1 MKKLLVLLALCM
13 VLSVVLVA
21 CTEDTPTD
29 ETTDVTTEAPGTDAP
44 TEGTTDAPTEGTTEA
59 PTTEAPTTQAP
70 TTQEPTTE
78 EPTEPP
84 VVVFEGK
91 WHASVDAFMY
101 CVNDDFSDV
110 VTFAGANT
118 NSIIGTTITNGSNET
133 LASVTANYV
142 YLANGWIAVDGYDI
156 ENWIV
161 SIYAEDGTLLKTVDL
176 TLKDAEEGV
185 VTHVSQNMGY
195 GEGTV
200 SHRIGNE
207 TEIISLKEFH
217 NQNVTVVYSV
227 GIAGTEFTVDLI
239 KLDVAVP
246 LDPDAPVFMLTP
258 DVIATT
264 GTGAPDVASATLSE
278 DGSFV
283 TLVNGTVGDPYI
295 TFRQMGCNVRYV
307 AVKYRTTVAGSGFNF
322 FAGSTGNDAT
332 GAGDMLA
339 GQSYETD
346 GMWHTV
352 VTDLDPAE
360 AINEEWALSF
370 LRYDFY
376 TGGTE
381 QAIDVAYI
389 AGFNSIEAAEAYFA
403 KTMVVADNTNI
414 FVSDISG
421 AEVGTA
427 INSTDLVNFFTMNM
441 PTGGSNVVDVNGTK
455 AYEMASINEMI
466 ADVNGANFVKV
477 NVISGT
483 TTATVFT
490 RGYQVVNSDAVIA
503 AFDPAAGIY
512 KINNYYETDG
522 NPSSCGGAGI
532 FANIVD
538 GQLFIMVKYYNA
550 ENTTRVGNATFF
562 IPCEGS
568 ELVLADNGYTV
579 SVLVDGVTYATIDI
593 IGAQS
598 YADINEV
605 SPAGQF
611 AAKAVVTLKDG
622 TTQTITDTLVAA
634 APSQVGVVARTG
646 GIKFSSIEVGGY
658 TAIEVPAIEIVTPDP
673 VDPNAPVSK
682 VQAGMIGESCD
693 SILQNNNLYFGE
705 DGGAYS
711 KLEGVNNTITLQA
724 GDVLGIRGWI
734 GFSQPI
740 EQFGLIVNGGEFMGG
755 DFAQVPEDVI
765 YTLAGEH
772 AFRYHITLDTTG
784 APAGEYSVMWGAKL
798 ADGTIV
804 KFYTIT
810 VILEGA
816 EEPAP
821 EEPAVTEAT
830 ISFAD
835 LSYRTEDGGEDYQ
848 VFSNNGF
855 TYTHNKGES
864 TNGVKVDQYNNPIRL
879 YVSHVATFEFTGMT
893 KLVVTLEESKGTDG
907 FATAIDDAN
916 ATVTVDGVV
925 VTVEFTEP
933 VDSFSVVINKQVRM
947 FSATAYNN

>member
-13 VLSVVLVA
+13 VLSVALVA

-44 TEGTTDAPTEGTTEA
+44 TEGTTETPTTQAPTTEEPTTEA
-59 PTTEAPTTQAP
+59 PTTEAPTTQ
-70 TTQEPTTE
+70 EPTTE
-78 EPTEPP
+78 GPVPDPDPVITHLSFDELDKWIDISGDITNSANSLGSIFTPGQSAGWDKIANVDDYTIAYLRVWGWVGFFAEEVGEFGYQIDDQEPVFSADFA
-84 VVVFEGK
+84 VVAG
-91 WHASVDAFMY
+91 D
-101 CVNDDFSDV
+101 DV
-110 VTFAGANT
+110 VQAAAGTGAK
-118 NSIIGTTITNGSNET
+118 SASRMTIMIP
-133 LASVTANYV
+133 VR
-142 YLANGWIAVDGYDI
+142 
-156 ENWIV
+156 
-161 SIYAEDGTLLKTVDL
+161 DL
-176 TLKDAEEGV
+176 SGEHTIKALVKDAVGTIEEL
-185 VTHVSQNMGY
+185 
-195 GEGTV
+195 TV
-200 SHRIGNE
+200 
-207 TEIISLKEFH
+207 
-217 NQNVTVVYSV
+217 
-227 GIAGTEFTVDLI
+227 FTLN
-239 KLDVAVP
+239 KAV
-246 LDPDAPVFMLTP
+246 DPDAPVFMLTP

-264 GTGAPDVASATLSE
+264 GTGAPDVASATLSD

-295 TFRQMGCNVRYV
+295 TFRQMNCNVRYV
-307 AVKYRTTVAGSGFNF
+307 AVKYRTTVEGASFNY
-322 FAGSTGNDAT
+322 FAASTGTDAT
-332 GAGDMLA
+332 GQGDQLGSQM
-339 GQSYETD
+339 YTTD
-346 GMWHTV
+346 GMWHV
-352 VTDLDPAE
+352 AITDLDPAE

-376 TGGTE
+376 QNGTE

-403 KTMVVADNTNI
+403 KTMLVADNTNT

-441 PTGGSNVVDVNGTK
+441 PTGGSNVVEVNGTK

-532 FANIVD
+532 YANIVD

-579 SVLVDGVTYATIDI
+579 SVLVNGVTYATIDL

-646 GIKFSSIEVGGY
+646 GIKFSSVEVGGY
-658 TAIEVPAIEIVTPDP
+658 TAIEVPAIEIVNPDP

-864 TNGVKVDQYNNPIRL
+864 TNGVKVDQYNDPIRL
-879 YVSHVATFEFTGMT
+879 YVSHVVTFEFTGMT

>member
-13 VLSVVLVA
+13 VLSVALVA

-44 TEGTTDAPTEGTTEA
+44 TEGTTETPTTQAPTTEEPTTEA
-59 PTTEAPTTQAP
+59 PTTEAPTTQ
-70 TTQEPTTE
+70 EPTTE
-78 EPTEPP
+78 GPVPDPDPVITHLSFDELDKWIDISGDITNSANSLGSIFTPGQSAGWDKIANVDDYTIAYLRVWGWVGFFAEEVGEFGYQIDDQEPVFSADFA
-84 VVVFEGK
+84 VVAGQ
-91 WHASVDAFMY
+91 
-101 CVNDDFSDV
+101 DV
-110 VTFAGANT
+110 VQAAAGTGAKCA
-118 NSIIGTTITNGSNET
+118 SRMTIMIP
-133 LASVTANYV
+133 VR
-142 YLANGWIAVDGYDI
+142 
-156 ENWIV
+156 
-161 SIYAEDGTLLKTVDL
+161 DL
-176 TLKDAEEGV
+176 SGEHTIKALVKDAVGTIEEL
-185 VTHVSQNMGY
+185 
-195 GEGTV
+195 TV
-200 SHRIGNE
+200 
-207 TEIISLKEFH
+207 
-217 NQNVTVVYSV
+217 
-227 GIAGTEFTVDLI
+227 FTLN
-239 KLDVAVP
+239 KAV
-246 LDPDAPVFMLTP
+246 DPDAPVFMLTP

-264 GTGAPDVASATLSE
+264 GTGAPDVASATLSD

-295 TFRQMGCNVRYV
+295 TFRQMNCNVRYV
-307 AVKYRTTVAGSGFNF
+307 AVKYRTTVEGASFNY
-322 FAGSTGNDAT
+322 FAASTGTDAT
-332 GAGDMLA
+332 GQGDQLGSQM
-339 GQSYETD
+339 YTTD
-346 GMWHTV
+346 GMWHV
-352 VTDLDPAE
+352 AITDLDPAE

-376 TGGTE
+376 QNGTE

-403 KTMVVADNTNI
+403 KTMLVADNTNT

-441 PTGGSNVVDVNGTK
+441 PTGGSNVVEVNGTK

-532 FANIVD
+532 YANIVD

-579 SVLVDGVTYATIDI
+579 SVLVNGVTYATIDL

-646 GIKFSSIEVGGY
+646 GIKFSSVEVGGY
-658 TAIEVPAIEIVTPDP
+658 TAIEVPAIEIVNPDP

-864 TNGVKVDQYNNPIRL
+864 TNGVKVDQYNDPIRL
-879 YVSHVATFEFTGMT
+879 YVSHVVTFEFTGMT

>member
-21 CTEDTPTD
+21 CNDEPVDPTD
-29 ETTDVTTEAPGTDAP
+29 GTTDVTTEAPGTDAP
-44 TEGTTDAPTEGTTEA
+44 TEGTTETPTTQAPTTEEPTTEA
-59 PTTEAPTTQAP
+59 PTTEAPTTQ
-70 TTQEPTTE
+70 EPTTE
-78 EPTEPP
+78 GPVPDPDPVITHLSFDELDKWIDISGDITNSANSLGSIFTPGQSAGWDKIANVDDYTIAYLRVWGWVGFFAEEVGEFGYQIDDQEPVFSADFA
-84 VVVFEGK
+84 VVAGQ
-91 WHASVDAFMY
+91 
-101 CVNDDFSDV
+101 DV
-110 VTFAGANT
+110 VQAAAGTGAKCA
-118 NSIIGTTITNGSNET
+118 SRMTIMIP
-133 LASVTANYV
+133 VR
-142 YLANGWIAVDGYDI
+142 
-156 ENWIV
+156 
-161 SIYAEDGTLLKTVDL
+161 DL
-176 TLKDAEEGV
+176 SGEHTIKALVKDAVGTIEEL
-185 VTHVSQNMGY
+185 
-195 GEGTV
+195 TV
-200 SHRIGNE
+200 
-207 TEIISLKEFH
+207 
-217 NQNVTVVYSV
+217 
-227 GIAGTEFTVDLI
+227 FTLN
-239 KLDVAVP
+239 KAV
-246 LDPDAPVFMLTP
+246 DPDAPVFMLTP

-264 GTGAPDVASATLSE
+264 GTGAPDVASATLSD

-295 TFRQMGCNVRYV
+295 TFRQMNCNVRYV
-307 AVKYRTTVAGSGFNF
+307 AVKYRTTVEGASFNY
-322 FAGSTGNDAT
+322 FAASTGTDAT
-332 GAGDMLA
+332 GQGDQLGSQM
-339 GQSYETD
+339 YTTD
-346 GMWHTV
+346 GMWHV
-352 VTDLDPAE
+352 AITDLDPAE

-376 TGGTE
+376 QNGTE

-403 KTMVVADNTNI
+403 KTMLVADNTNT

-441 PTGGSNVVDVNGTK
+441 PTGGSNVVEVNGTK

-532 FANIVD
+532 YANIVD

-579 SVLVDGVTYATIDI
+579 SVLVNGVTYATIDL

-646 GIKFSSIEVGGY
+646 GIKFSSVEVGGY
-658 TAIEVPAIEIVTPDP
+658 TAIEVPAIEIVNPDP

-864 TNGVKVDQYNNPIRL
+864 TNGVKVDQYNDPIRL
-879 YVSHVATFEFTGMT
+879 YVSHVVTFEFTGMT

>member
-44 TEGTTDAPTEGTTEA
+44 TEAPGTDDPTEGTTESPTTEEPTTEA
-59 PTTEAPTTQAP
+59 PTTEAPTTQ
-70 TTQEPTTE
+70 EPTTE
-78 EPTEPP
+78 VPVPDPDPVTTHLSFDELDKWIDISGDITNSANSLGSIFTPGQSAGWDKIATVDDYTIAYLRVWGWVGFFAEEVGEFGYQIDDQEPVFSADFA
-84 VVVFEGK
+84 VVAG
-91 WHASVDAFMY
+91 D
-101 CVNDDFSDV
+101 DV
-110 VTFAGANT
+110 VQAAAGTGAKCA
-118 NSIIGTTITNGSNET
+118 SRMTIMIP
-133 LASVTANYV
+133 VR
-142 YLANGWIAVDGYDI
+142 
-156 ENWIV
+156 
-161 SIYAEDGTLLKTVDL
+161 DL
-176 TLKDAEEGV
+176 SGEHTIKALVKDAVGTIEEL
-185 VTHVSQNMGY
+185 
-195 GEGTV
+195 TV
-200 SHRIGNE
+200 
-207 TEIISLKEFH
+207 
-217 NQNVTVVYSV
+217 
-227 GIAGTEFTVDLI
+227 FTLN
-239 KLDVAVP
+239 KAV
-246 LDPDAPVFMLTP
+246 DPDAPVFMLTP

-264 GTGAPDVASATLSE
+264 GTGAPDVASATLSD

-295 TFRQMGCNVRYV
+295 TFRQMNCNVRYV
-307 AVKYRTTVAGSGFNF
+307 AVKYRTTVEGASFNY
-322 FAGSTGNDAT
+322 FAASTGTDAT
-332 GAGDMLA
+332 GQGDQLGSQM
-339 GQSYETD
+339 YTTD
-346 GMWHTV
+346 GMWHV
-352 VTDLDPAE
+352 AITDLDPAE

-376 TGGTE
+376 QNGTE

-403 KTMVVADNTNI
+403 KTMLVADNTNT

-441 PTGGSNVVDVNGTK
+441 PTGGSNVVEVNGTK

-532 FANIVD
+532 YANIVD

-579 SVLVDGVTYATIDI
+579 SVLVNGGTYATIDL

-646 GIKFSSIEVGGY
+646 GIKFSSVEVGGY
-658 TAIEVPAIEIVTPDP
+658 TAIEVPAIEIVNPDP

-864 TNGVKVDQYNNPIRL
+864 TNGVKVDQYNDPIRL
-879 YVSHVATFEFTGMT
+879 YVSHVVTFEFTGMT